1 MQNRWRQCGERGCN
15 RRMGRFLE
23 PALLLL
29 LEQSSAHGYTLLSRM
44 AEFEL
49 DFLAPTVVYRALR
62 QMENKSW
69 VTSTWDEEETQGP
82 PRRVYAITPVGR
94 EILRCC
100 ISQLR
105 SSQQII
111 EYFVA
116 MHNELTPGTS
126 QDIKKS
132 SKPISIRIKEDRMRI
147 VIPAEGTDLN
157 AATSAVFGRCT
168 NFIFVDPETLD
179 FEVLENPAVSAPG
192 GAGVQAAQ
200 TVLQKQVKAV
210 VAPSLGPNAF
220 RVIEAAGVKTYYL
233 KPGTVKDNVQAFKTG
248 ELQSLESPGP
258 DHVGLGR
265 GMRRGPR

>member
-15 RRMGRFLE
+15 RRMGRYLE

-29 LEQSSAHGYTLLSRM
+29 LEQSPAHGYTLLSRM

-49 DFLAPTVVYRALR
+49 DYLAPTVVYRALR
-62 QMENKSW
+62 QMENKRW

-82 PRRVYAITPVGR
+82 PRRVYAITRVGR

-100 ISQLR
+100 ISQLH

-116 MHNELTPGTS
+116 MHDELTPEMS
-126 QDIKKS
+126 QERENRSKKT
-132 SKPISIRIKEDRMRI
+132 ISHKKEDNMRI

-157 AATSAVFGRCT
+157 AATSAVFGRCS
-168 NFIFVDPETLD
+168 NFIFVDPETFD
-179 FEVLENPAVSAPG
+179 FEILENPAVGAPG

-200 TVLQKQVKAV
+200 TVLQKQVTAV
-210 VAPSLGPNAF
+210 IAPSLGPNAY
-220 RVIEAAGVKTYYL
+220 RVIQAAGVEIYYL
-233 KPGTVKDNVQAFKTG
+233 KQGTVKENVQAYKSG
-248 ELQSLESPGP
+248 ELQALESPGP

-265 GMRRGPR
+265 GMRRGYR